1 MSSLPKPITCSL
13 CTGAVAY
20 VSCLGLGL
28 SRPWERAVLVAIH
41 VGLAET
47 AHRIIKSQTGANSLS
62 KHRQPSRLQGKVSFL
77 SKSAYLAVLPV
88 TLFAGHRLH
97 FKVPD
102 YLHLAG
108 LIWITSQ
115 ITKAGADF
123 YKWKIQ
129 TNN

>member
-1 MSSLPKPITCSL
+1 MSSLPKPITRSL

-41 VGLAET
+41 VGLAVT
-47 AHRIIKSQTGANSLS
+47 ASRFIKYQTTAKQWDRYKRGN
-62 KHRQPSRLQGKVSFL
+62 KLQGKVSFL
-77 SKSAYLAVLPV
+77 CKSAYLLALPV
-88 TLFAGHRLH
+88 TLFVAQRLN
-97 FKVPD
+97 FKVPN

-115 ITKAGADF
+115 ITKAGTDL
-123 YKWKIQ
+123 YKWKK
-129 TNN
+129 